1 MCKSNN
7 IHGVARIFSSLL
19 QAAPGKFA
27 GLPTHN
33 PYAFALSAIS
43 VLLFTNEELGGSLLF
58 KSKKSEK
65 PGLEQKRVETFLGNE
80 T

>member
-1 MCKSNN
+1 MCKSN

-43 VLLFTNEELGGSLLF
+43 VLFTNEELGGSLLF

>member
-1 MCKSNN
+1 MCKSN

-19 QAAPGKFA
+19 QAAPGKFS

-43 VLLFTNEELGGSLLF
+43 VLFSNEELGGSLLF

>member
-1 MCKSNN
+1 MWKSN

-19 QAAPGKFA
+19 QAAPGKCA
-27 GLPTHN
+27 GLLTHN

-43 VLLFTNEELGGSLLF
+43 VLFTNEELGGSLLF